1 MCHCEEP
8 PFLFSQTFIHQTLNL
23 SSTECFRRMPSCKQN
38 SVTEEFCERSIGSI
52 FEKEQNGSIIEVRVH
67 SGFDFSRYSI
77 EEKASQISSAGEVTR
92 QSEPPEVVDVDAKH
106 DHSSIDTNPPRMINH
121 ESSRMSTKTVVNPFN
136 KSDNDTAQTFVLAL
150 DPAKLTPF
158 ISETQSLFRVLC
170 AKSLIRSELS
180 ILILTSYIRQRNSYS
195 RLQITKDE
203 YLTLTRECN
212 ALPQLTNYLV
222 NFEFKT
228 RETEVG
234 PPRITFRPEFY
245 RGMSADCFIGF
256 ECVYMMRFIEF
267 TNRPKRPP
275 WSLRQYA
282 VYHKWNTSTTAPRF
296 TWMLFGASQRTEP
309 CINTY
314 LEEVHDTK
322 QAHPFELHVIFL
334 DTAISSWRP
343 YLIYL
348 HDKVVDLADKA
359 FITPVGKQ
367 GSLKDH
373 YVVDVNDYQSL
384 KTIEDR
390 ASDALI
396 CLDSTLDTVKTL
408 QEMHGRYLL
417 GFRTTREPDDP
428 STNRLYTPHDDI
440 MFALQE
446 QENEVLYSRVKI
458 EALLS
463 KAQNTRALISALLE
477 RINGHN
483 IEQQMLALQHLER
496 EAQEENA
503 SMRQLTEKGHRDSA
517 SVRILT
523 IITLIYLPCTVVSS
537 FYSTQFVDQETSDQG
552 MTMKYADNAWLFFA
566 VSIPL
571 TLGTIMVWYAWAN
584 WLVIWRV
591 LVARR
596 EKGRERL
603 RKRLE
608 GIKVF
613 GRGADLPR

>member
-8 PFLFSQTFIHQTLNL
+8 SFLFSPTFIHQTLDM
-23 SSTECFRRMPSCKQN
+23 SGTECFRRMLYCQQN
-38 SVTEEFCERSIGSI
+38 TVTEEFYERSIGSI
-52 FEKEQNGSIIEVRVH
+52 FEKEQNGSIIEVRFR
-67 SGFDFSRYSI
+67 SEFDFSRYSI
-77 EEKASQISSAGEVTR
+77 EEKSSHRRSAGEVTR
-92 QSEPPEVVDVDAKH
+92 QSEPPEAVDVAATHSHSGTDTDA
-106 DHSSIDTNPPRMINH
+106 PRMIDH
-121 ESSRMSTKTVVNPFN
+121 ELSRTSPKTDFNPFN
-136 KSDNDTAQTFVLAL
+136 ASDHLNTAQTIVLAL

-158 ISETQSLFRVLC
+158 IRETQNLFRVF
-170 AKSLIRSELS
+170 
-180 ILILTSYIRQRNSYS
+180 YIRQRNSYS
-195 RLQITKDE
+195 RLQITKDD
-203 YLTLTRECN
+203 YLTLTRKCK
-212 ALPQLTNYLV
+212 AFPQLTNYLL
-222 NFEFKT
+222 NFEVKT

-234 PPRITFRPEFY
+234 PPRITFRPEFD

-267 TNRPKRPP
+267 TNKPKRAP
-275 WSLRQYA
+275 WSLRQTRI
-282 VYHKWNTSTTAPRF
+282 VLTCE
-296 TWMLFGASQRTEP
+296 Q
-309 CINTY
+309 
-314 LEEVHDTK
+314 
-322 QAHPFELHVIFL
+322 
-334 DTAISSWRP
+334 
-343 YLIYL
+343 
-348 HDKVVDLADKA
+348 ADKA

-373 YVVDVNDYQSL
+373 NVVDVNDYQSL

-390 ASDALI
+390 ASDALL
-396 CLDSTLDTVKTL
+396 CLESTLDTVKTL

-417 GFRTTREPDDP
+417 AFPTARRSDSP
-428 STNRLYTPHDDI
+428 STNHPHTRHDDI
-440 MFALQE
+440 TFALQE
-446 QENEVLYSRVKI
+446 QEREVLYSRKKV
-458 EALLS
+458 EGLLS

-483 IEQQMLALQHLER
+483 IEQQMLALQHLEC

-537 FYSTQFVDQETSDQG
+537 FYSTQFVDQELSDQG

-584 WLVIWRV
+584 WLVIWRL

-603 RKRLE
+603 RERLE

-613 GRGADLPR
+613 RGVVDLPR